1 MRALCLMALG
11 LFLAACASL
20 QLGEWPGEVVSF
32 DRMEVREPLNVRLTS
47 SRTFGLPAGRVVCL
61 LWVDE
66 QGRVQQVR
74 LVEESGSRELDGAVV
89 RGARDMR
96 FQPWASDGQPR
107 AVSVVMPV
115 NFSKRVE
122 LPLKGVPDIVPG
134 IRGSSP
140 AAP

>member
-1 MRALCLMALG
+1 MRAWCLMILS
-11 LFLAACASL
+11 LFLGACTSL
-20 QLGEWPGEVVSF
+20 RPDEWPGEVVSF
-32 DRMEVREPLNVRLTS
+32 DRMDVREPLSVRLTS
-47 SRTFGLPAGRVVCL
+47 SRTFGLPSGRVVCL
-61 LWVDE
+61 LWVDD

-96 FQPWASDGQPR
+96 FQPWVSGGQPR

-134 IRGSSP
+134 GRPPLP